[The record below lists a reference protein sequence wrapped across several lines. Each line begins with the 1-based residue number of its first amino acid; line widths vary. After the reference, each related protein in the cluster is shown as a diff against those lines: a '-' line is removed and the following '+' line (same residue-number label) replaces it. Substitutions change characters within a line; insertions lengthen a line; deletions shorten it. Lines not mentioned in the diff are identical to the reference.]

1 MRSGSDK
8 TKRGI
13 DWTIIVVTSILL
25 LFGLVTLMNV
35 LSDPFDGTENTI
47 QAFMARLNF
56 DFVSRQI
63 GNIVLS
69 ILVSIPVAVTDYRKY
84 KPFLLPMYVL
94 FCLLLALLL
103 LIGSRTRGIQGW
115 FSVSSSSGSLS
126 RAFQPSEL
134 SKVVL
139 ITVLSRVAADT
150 YDRKGHLRS
159 FKDVCFC
166 VVLFVI
172 PFVLVLKQP
181 DFGTA
186 MVMLAIFIAIMFA
199 ARVGLIY
206 VAGATVGGA
215 ISLPLIYKFLLSYDQ
230 KQRIRVFLDPTLD
243 PKGNGYNVLRA
254 KEVIGF
260 GGLTGKGYFTAGT
273 LSQTGYV
280 PERQT
285 DFIFSSIAE
294 GVGFVGSFILVVL
307 YAILIYR
314 CLHIAFKARDTY
326 GRCLC
331 IGVAAMLWV
340 HVFENIGMNIGIM
353 PVTGIP
359 LPLISYGGSNIMA
372 TLLSIAIVLSVRYR
386 TVNGGQIK

>member
-1 MRSGSDK
+1 MGSGSNK

-13 DWTIIVVTSILL
+13 DWTIIIVTSVLL

-35 LSDPFDGTENTI
+35 LSDPFDGTEKTI

-56 DFVSRQI
+56 DFVNRQV
-63 GNIVLS
+63 GNIILS
-69 ILVSIPVAVTDYRKY
+69 IIVAIPVAITDYRKY
-84 KPFLLPMYVL
+84 KPFLLPVYVL
-94 FCLLLALLL
+94 FCLLLGLLL

-115 FSVSSSSGSLS
+115 FSVESGSIS

-139 ITVLSRVAADT
+139 ITVLSRVAADA
-150 YDRKGHLRS
+150 YDKKGHLRS
-159 FKDVCFC
+159 FKDVCLC
-166 VVLFVI
+166 AIIFVI
-172 PFVLVLKQP
+172 PFALVLKQP

-186 MVMLAIFIAIMFA
+186 MVMLVIFIAVMFA

-206 VAGATVGGA
+206 VFGAAAAGAV
-215 ISLPLIYKFLLSYDQ
+215 SLPLIYKFLLSYDQ

-285 DFIFSSIAE
+285 DFIYSSLAE
-294 GVGFVGSFILVVL
+294 GLGFVGSILLVLL

-314 CLHIAFKARDTY
+314 CLYVARHARDTY

-331 IGVAAMLWV
+331 IGVGAMIWV

-372 TLLSIAIVLSVRYR
+372 TLLALAIVLSVNYR